1 MVMMTLLTRIDVL
14 NDDTVCCCRLRYEND
29 AMTVELKLLQAVLN
43 QNLIQDDD
51 SEDVYDSEEVHEEL

>member
-29 AMTVELKLLQAVLN
+29 ALKEELKLLN